1 MSGTTVGKQM
11 CDLCKDQRRADGA
24 ELACE
29 SVICNEAPDDEANA
43 ALEALAK
50 AIG

>member
-1 MSGTTVGKQM
+1 MWDAVKGSLAGRKV
-11 CDLCKDQRRADGA
+11 A
-24 ELACE
+24 LACG

-50 AIG
+50 AIGSY